1 MKRSILQRFKM
12 KLGTMYVDYKLVSRD
27 HTRAVRV
34 DDARV
39 DPSLAVSIAPMHW
52 LESLRSPTPALPTGY
67 FVEEPVYLAPP
78 SASGGATQ
86 PRGSTTPSAAAADA
100 KSQLGTPSP
109 NAIKAGPVVMYI
121 TGQSL
126 PVVLNLYFVREQDW
140 GMKSAEDADIRI
152 GMDAIEQCSLLAELR
167 PGGLLAKKSI
177 QELKKYGMKCGLA
190 QSPLVARPWT
200 KMRYM
205 FIDELQRGPKLKE
218 FVGYNP
224 RSGVSWRF
232 SQHTRYFRQGIWR
245 EMTRR
250 NEMHEGLHAHSSW
263 QKSPQQSVPGVSFLA
278 PSP

>member
-1 MKRSILQRFKM
+1 MMKRSFLLSFKM

-27 HTRAVRV
+27 HTRSVRV

-39 DPSLAVSIAPMHW
+39 DPTLSVSIAPMHW
-52 LESLRSPTPALPTGY
+52 LEALRSPTAALPTGY
-67 FVEEPVYLAPP
+67 FVEEAVYLSPP
-78 SASGGATQ
+78 GAAAKN
-86 PRGSTTPSAAAADA
+86 SAASPQQANKEAE
-100 KSQLGTPSP
+100 KP
-109 NAIKAGPVVMYI
+109 NAIKAGPLVMYI
-121 TGQSL
+121 TGQPL
-126 PVVLNLYFVREQDW
+126 PVIVNLHFVRESEW
-140 GMKSAEDADIRI
+140 GMKSAEDADIRL
-152 GMDAIEQCSLLAELR
+152 GMDAIEQCSLFAELR
-167 PGGLLAKKSI
+167 PGGLLAKKPIS
-177 QELKKYGMKCGLA
+177 ELKKYGMKCGLA

-200 KMRYM
+200 KMKYM

-278 PSP
+278 PFP